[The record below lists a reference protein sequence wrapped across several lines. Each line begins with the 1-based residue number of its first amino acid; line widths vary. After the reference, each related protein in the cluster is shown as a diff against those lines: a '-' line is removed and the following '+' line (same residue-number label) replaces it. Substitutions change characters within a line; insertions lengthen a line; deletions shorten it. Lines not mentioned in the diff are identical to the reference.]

1 MYIKSTQC
9 GNLRFFF
16 FSTFF
21 FFQASSGIRS
31 VTLNRNSSHEMLKI
45 DKKKANFPLILSF
58 NFAVTSPLTEE
69 LFDDDTDENQEAI
82 AAGNDV
88 AQVENV
94 T

>member
-1 MYIKSTQC
+1 
-9 GNLRFFF
+9 
-16 FSTFF
+16 
-21 FFQASSGIRS
+21 
-31 VTLNRNSSHEMLKI
+31 MLKI

>member
-1 MYIKSTQC
+1 MWRFKI
-9 GNLRFFF
+9 FFF
-16 FSTFF
+16 TF

-58 NFAVTSPLTEE
+58 NFAVTSPLTED
-69 LFDDDTDENQEAI
+69 LFEDDAEENQEAI
-82 AAGNDV
+82 AANDV